1 MCKKIALCL
10 ICVLV
15 LSLTI
20 FTNKTPIFKGYAS
33 DFELYL
39 NSPSSS
45 ANIVTANAVTFIKYK
60 NVCGESFNVDKNE
73 FDLQKF
79 LSDFCASLIY
89 TEELE
94 HGVSY
99 YLYSKKI
106 KYRTTLFG
114 SIINLHV
121 FVSDSSITI
130 GSPLI
135 LGSF

>member
-20 FTNKTPIFKGYAS
+20 FTNKTPIFKGYANN
-33 DFELYL
+33 FELYL
-39 NSPSSS
+39 NSPSSL
-45 ANIVTANAVTFIKYK
+45 ANIVSANSFSYAKYK
-60 NVCGESFNVDKNE
+60 NICGESFNVDKNE

-114 SIINLHV
+114 SVINLHV
-121 FVSDSSITI
+121 FVSNSSITV